1 VGEIATA
8 GSTRGALALAWAHL
22 AVLWAFAFA
31 KPLLDVV
38 ADSPDFFVVRGNT
51 AGDIVLLA
59 FGVTLVP
66 PTVMLVLELPFARVE
81 RARRL
86 VHVALVGC
94 LVAAL
99 ALRILEDVTG
109 APGLVLLIGAAM
121 GGVAGAVLYARS
133 SVAASVLTV
142 LAPAPL
148 VFVALFLLFSPVS
161 KLVLPQDD
169 ESAPVKAADSTTP
182 VVMVVFDELSG
193 YSLMAGPGQIDA
205 RRYPNFAALAED
217 ATWYPNATTVTDG
230 TTHAVPALLSGRV
243 PPGDVAPIAAEYP
256 SNLFTVLGERY
267 AFNVNEP
274 ASDLCPRRLCTE
286 ATGGTTASRLRALAD
301 DLSVVSLHLLL
312 PDDLDDRLPAVDQT
326 FGDFRDAGEEATA
339 GGAQDA
345 GIPAAAFEDPPAQ
358 WARVIARLA
367 RAPERPSLTFVH
379 VLLPHFPWR
388 RLPSGQIYPTAGP
401 ALPGTESDVW
411 SSDPAFA
418 RQGNARYLLQ
428 LGYVDHLMG
437 ALVGRLREVGLYDRA
452 LVIVTADHGIAF
464 EPGLPRREVTEKT
477 FVDIA
482 SVPLFV
488 KAPRQR
494 SGSRDDRLALS
505 VDVLPTVADTLGIRL
520 ARGVDGRSL
529 LTAPVDR
536 SRLTIFA
543 LDASDASLAAAEF
556 RRRLEARVRRM
567 TGRFGIGTTAGLFGG
582 ATTSALVGRATA
594 EVAPLAASNVRVR
607 LDAPQLLESVD
618 GRAKVIPV
626 FATGVIEGEVE
637 PGQRFAVA
645 VNGRMA
651 GVGAAYRAGL
661 EMRFGALVPPDAL
674 SRRNRVEVYAVYGR
688 GAQVRLTR
696 VARLGGEFDARLVV
710 RGDSQLVE
718 EPSGRTT
725 RLVAGAISGFV
736 DSLTVDD
743 GAVAA
748 SGWAAD
754 TQRDRVAERVLVF
767 ADGKLVAQGEPST
780 PRPDVAAKFGGEV
793 ERSGF
798 GLSGIVARD
807 NARIQVVAMSAGR
820 ASELVAAEGP

>member
-31 KPLLDVV
+31 KPLLDVL

-51 AGDIVLLA
+51 AGDIMLLA

-66 PTVMLVLELPFARVE
+66 PTLMLALELPFARVE

-94 LVAAL
+94 LAAAL
-99 ALRILEDVTG
+99 ALQILEDVAG
-109 APGLVLLIGAAM
+109 GPALVLLIGAAM
-121 GGVAGAVLYARS
+121 AGVGGAVLYARS
-133 SVAASVLTV
+133 SVAAAVLTV

-148 VFVALFLLFSPVS
+148 VFIALFLLFSPVS

-169 ESAPVKAADSTTP
+169 EAAPAKAADSNTP

-193 YSLMAGPGQIDA
+193 YSLMARPGQIDA
-205 RRYPNFAALAED
+205 RRYPNFAGLAED

-243 PPGDVAPIAAEYP
+243 PPGDVAPVTAEYP

-274 ASDLCPRRLCTE
+274 ATDLCPSRLCAE

-312 PDDLDDRLPAVDQT
+312 PDDLDNRLPAVDQT
-326 FGDFRDAGEEATA
+326 FGDFRDAGDQATA
-339 GGAQDA
+339 GDAQDA

-358 WARVIARLA
+358 WARVVARLT
-367 RAPERPSLTFVH
+367 RTPERPSLTFVH

-428 LGYVDHLMG
+428 LGYVDRLLG

-452 LVIVTADHGIAF
+452 LVIVTSDHGIAF
-464 EPGLPRREVTEKT
+464 EPGLPRREVTQKT

-488 KAPRQR
+488 KAPRQP

-505 VDVLPTVADTLGIRL
+505 VDVLPTVADALGIRL
-520 ARGVDGRSL
+520 ARGIDGRSL
-529 LTAPVDR
+529 LRAPVDR

-543 LDASDASLAAAEF
+543 LDASDASLATAEF
-556 RRRLEARVRRM
+556 RRRLEARVRLM
-567 TGRFGIGTTAGLFGG
+567 TRRFGIGTTAGLFGG

-594 EVAPLAASNVRVR
+594 EVAPVAASNVRVQ
-607 LDAPQLLESVD
+607 LDAPLLESLD

-645 VNGRMA
+645 VNGRVA

-688 GAQVRLTR
+688 GAQVRLAR
-696 VARLGGEFDARLVV
+696 VARLGGEFDARLVA
-710 RGDSQLVE
+710 RRDSQLVE

-743 GAVAA
+743 GVVAA

-793 ERSGF
+793 ELSGF

-820 ASELVAAEGP
+820 ASELVVAEGP

>member
-1 VGEIATA
+1 MGEIRTA
-8 GSTRGALALAWAHL
+8 RSTWRALALAWVHL

-38 ADSPDFFVVRGNT
+38 AESPDFFVVRGNT

-59 FGVTLVP
+59 LGVTLVP
-66 PTVMLVLELPFARVE
+66 PTVMLVIELPFARLE
-81 RARRL
+81 RVRRL
-86 VHVALVGC
+86 VHVSLVGC
-94 LVAAL
+94 LAAAL
-99 ALRILEDVTG
+99 ALQVLEDITG
-109 APGLVLLIGAAM
+109 GPALALLVGAATA
-121 GGVAGAVLYARS
+121 GVAGAVLYARS
-133 SVAASVLTV
+133 PVAASVLTV

-161 KLVLPQDD
+161 KLVLPQKDL
-169 ESAPVKAADSTTP
+169 APAAGADSNIP

-193 YSLMAGPGQIDA
+193 YSLMAGPGRIDA

-243 PPGDVAPIAAEYP
+243 PPGDVAPVVAEYP
-256 SNLFTVLGERY
+256 RNLFTVLGERY
-267 AFNVNEP
+267 ALNVNEP
-274 ASDLCPRRLCTE
+274 ASDLCQSRLCTE
-286 ATGGTTASRLRALAD
+286 ATRGTTASRLRALAD

-326 FGDFRDAGEEATA
+326 FGNFRDAAEEATA
-339 GGAQDA
+339 SGTQDA

-358 WARVIARLA
+358 WARVVARLGP
-367 RAPERPSLTFVH
+367 APERPSLTFVH

-428 LGYVDHLMG
+428 LGYVDRLLGELM
-437 ALVGRLREVGLYDRA
+437 GRLREVGLYDRA

-464 EPGLPRREVTEKT
+464 EPGLPRREVTEET

-488 KAPRQR
+488 KAPHQR
-494 SGSRDDRLALS
+494 SSRRDDRLALS
-505 VDVLPTVADTLGIRL
+505 VDVLPTVADVLGIRL
-520 ARGVDGRSL
+520 AGDVDGSSL

-556 RRRLEARVRRM
+556 RRRLEARVGRM
-567 TGRFGIGTTAGLFGG
+567 TGRFGIGTTAGLYRG
-582 ATTSALVGRATA
+582 AASSALLGRTTA
-594 EVAPLAASNVRVR
+594 EFASLAASKVRVR

-618 GRAKVIPV
+618 ARADVIPV
-626 FATGVIEGEVE
+626 FATGVIDGEIE
-637 PGQRFAVA
+637 AGQRFAVA
-645 VNGRMA
+645 INGRVA

-661 EMRFGALVPPDAL
+661 ETRFGALVPPDAL
-674 SRRNRVEVYAVYGR
+674 SRRNRVEVYAVHGR
-688 GAQVRLTR
+688 GAQIRLAR
-696 VARLGGEFDARLVV
+696 VARLGGEFDARLIV
-710 RGDSQLVE
+710 RGDAQLVE

-725 RLVAGAISGFV
+725 RLVAGTISGFV

-743 GAVAA
+743 GAVAT

-754 TQRDRVAERVLVF
+754 THRDRVADRVLVF
-767 ADGKLVAQGEPST
+767 ADGRLVAQGEPST
-780 PRPDVAAKFGGEV
+780 PRPDVAAKFGREV

-798 GLSGIVARD
+798 QLSGIVGRD
-807 NARIQVVAMSAGR
+807 NALIQVVAMSAGR
-820 ASELVAAEGP
+820 ASELVVAERP

>member
-1 VGEIATA
+1 MRTA
-8 GSTRGALALAWAHL
+8 RSTWGSLALAWVHL

-51 AGDIVLLA
+51 AGDIVLFA

-66 PTVMLVLELPFARVE
+66 PTLMLVLELPFVRVE
-81 RARRL
+81 RSRRL
-86 VHVALVGC
+86 IHVTLVGC

-99 ALRILEDVTG
+99 ALQVMEDVTG
-109 APGLVLLIGAAM
+109 GAALVLLVGAAAA
-121 GGVAGAVLYARS
+121 GVGGAVLYSRS
-133 SVAASVLTV
+133 SAAASVLTV

-161 KLVLPQDD
+161 KLVFPQDD
-169 ESAPVKAADSTTP
+169 LTPAAGADSNTP

-193 YSLMAGPGQIDA
+193 YSLMADPAHIDA
-205 RRYPNFAALAED
+205 RRYPNFAALAKD

-243 PPGDVAPIAAEYP
+243 PPGDVAPVVAEYP
-256 SNLFTVLGERY
+256 RNLFTLLGQRY

-274 ASDLCPRRLCTE
+274 ATDLCPNRLCTE
-286 ATGGTTASRLRALAD
+286 AVRGTAVSRLRALAD

-326 FGDFRDAGEEATA
+326 FGDFRHAADAGMA
-339 GGAQDA
+339 GGTQDA

-358 WARVIARLA
+358 WGRVVGRVA
-367 RAPERPSLTFVH
+367 RAPARPSLTFIH

-428 LGYVDHLMG
+428 LGYVDRLLG
-437 ALVGRLREVGLYDRA
+437 ELVRRLREVGLYDRA

-464 EPGLPRREVTEKT
+464 EPGLPRREVTEES

-494 SGSRDDRLALS
+494 SGNRDDRQALS
-505 VDVLPTVADTLGIRL
+505 VDVLPTVADALGIRL
-520 ARGVDGRSL
+520 AGQVDGRSL

-543 LDASDASLAAAEF
+543 LDADDASLVAAEF
-556 RRRLEARVRRM
+556 RRRLEARVRRL
-567 TGRFGIGTTAGLFGG
+567 TGRFGIGTPEGLYRG
-582 ATTSALVGRATA
+582 AASSPVLGRTTA
-594 EVAPLAASNVRVR
+594 EFAPVAASDVRVR
-607 LDAPQLLESVD
+607 LDAPQLLESVNP
-618 GRAKVIPV
+618 RASGIPV
-626 FATGVIEGEVE
+626 FATGVIEGEIE
-637 PGQRFAVA
+637 EGQRFAVA
-645 VNGRMA
+645 VNGRVA
-651 GVGAAYRAGL
+651 GVGVAYRAGL
-661 EMRFGALVPPDAL
+661 ETRFGAIVPPDAL
-674 SRRNRVEVYAVYGR
+674 SRHNRVEVYTVRGR
-688 GAQVRLTR
+688 GAQIRLAR
-696 VARLGGEFDARLVV
+696 VGRVGGGFDARLVV

-718 EPSGRTT
+718 EPSGQTT
-725 RLVAGAISGFV
+725 RLVAGKISGFV

-754 TQRDRVAERVLVF
+754 TRRDRVADRILLF
-767 ADGKLVAQGEPST
+767 ADGRLVAQAEPST
-780 PRPDVAAKFGGEV
+780 PRPDVAATFGREV
-793 ERSGF
+793 KRSGF
-798 GLSGIVARD
+798 QSSGVVGRD
-807 NARIQVVAMSAGR
+807 TARIQVVAMSDGR
-820 ASELVAAEGP
+820 ASELAVAKRP

>member
-1 VGEIATA
+1 
-8 GSTRGALALAWAHL
+8 
-22 AVLWAFAFA
+22 VLWAFAFA
-31 KPLLDVV
+31 KPLLDVL

-51 AGDIVLLA
+51 AADIVLLA

-66 PTVMLVLELPFARVE
+66 PTLMLVLELPFARAE

-86 VHVALVGC
+86 VHVALVGG

-99 ALRILEDVTG
+99 ALQVMEDLTG
-109 APGLVLLIGAAM
+109 GSALVPLVGAAAV
-121 GGVAGAVLYARS
+121 GVAGAVLYSRS
-133 SVAASVLTV
+133 PLAASVLTV

-148 VFVALFLLFSPVS
+148 VVIALFLLFSPVS

-169 ESAPVKAADSTTP
+169 FTPSAGADSNTP

-193 YSLMAGPGQIDA
+193 YSLMARPGHIDI

-230 TTHAVPALLSGRV
+230 TTHAVPALLSGSV
-243 PPGDVAPIAAEYP
+243 PRGDVAPVTAEYP
-256 SNLFTVLGERY
+256 RNLFTVLGERY
-267 AFNVNEP
+267 ALNVNEP
-274 ASDLCPRRLCTE
+274 ASDLCPSRLCTE
-286 ATGGTTASRLRALAD
+286 ATRGTTASRLRALAD
-301 DLSVVSLHLLL
+301 DLSIVSLHLLL
-312 PDDLDDRLPAVDQT
+312 PDDLDDDLPTVDQT
-326 FGDFRDAGEEATA
+326 FGDFRDAAEEATA
-339 GGAQDA
+339 SGTQDG

-358 WARVIARLA
+358 WARVVGRLE
-367 RAPERPSLTFVH
+367 REPKRPSLTFVH

-388 RLPSGQIYPTAGP
+388 RVPSGQIYPTPGP

-428 LGYVDHLMG
+428 IGYVDRLLG
-437 ALVGRLREVGLYDRA
+437 ELVGRLREAGLYDRA

-464 EPGLPRREVTEKT
+464 EPGLPRREVTEET

-494 SGSRDDRLALS
+494 SGNRDGREALS
-505 VDVLPTVADTLGIRL
+505 VDVLPTVADALGIRL
-520 ARGVDGRSL
+520 AGQVDGRSL
-529 LTAPVDR
+529 LKAPVDR

-543 LDASDASLAAAEF
+543 LDASDASLGAAEF
-556 RRRLEARVRRM
+556 RRQLEARARRM
-567 TGRFGIGTTAGLFGG
+567 TARFGIGTTAGLYDG
-582 ATTSALVGRATA
+582 AASSAVLGRTTADF
-594 EVAPLAASNVRVR
+594 APLASSNLRVR

-618 GRAKVIPV
+618 ARANVIPL

-637 PGQRFAVA
+637 EGQRFAVA
-645 VNGRMA
+645 VNGRVA
-651 GVGAAYRAGL
+651 GVGAAYRDGL
-661 EMRFGALVPPDAL
+661 ETRFGALLSPDAL
-674 SRRNRVEVYAVYGR
+674 SRRNHVEVYSVERR
-688 GAQVRLTR
+688 GAHIRLARVR
-696 VARLGGEFDARLVV
+696 RLGGDFDARLVV
-710 RGDSQLVE
+710 RGDSRLVE
-718 EPSGRTT
+718 EASGRTT
-725 RLVAGAISGFV
+725 RLVAGTISGFV

-754 TQRDRVAERVLVF
+754 TQRDRVADRVLVF
-767 ADGKLVAQGEPST
+767 ADGELVAEAEPSA
-780 PRPDVAAKFGGEV
+780 PRPDVAAKFGREV

-798 GLSGIVARD
+798 QLSGVVSRD
-807 NARIQVVAMSAGR
+807 NARIQVVAMSGGR
-820 ASELVAAEGP
+820 ATEVAVAERP